1 MSSSSDSSDPFN
13 DSSST
18 IDGSENHALDI
29 SSSSEKS
36 DINSM
41 SYDDMPNNSTTNIS
55 GIEGEI
61 AELKK
66 RVLALEG
73 TMDQFLPQQSEGGRR
88 RRSHRRKK
96 TIKKRKTK
104 RRKY

>member
-13 DSSST
+13 DSASS
-18 IDGSENHALDI
+18 IDGENHDLDI

-41 SYDDMPNNSTTNIS
+41 SYDDMPNNSSTS
-55 GIEGEI
+55 GTSSLESDI
-61 AELKK
+61 ADLKR

-96 TIKKRKTK
+96 IIKKRKTK
-104 RRKY
+104 RIKY